1 MIPEVDRLTVTNFR
15 SVKGS
20 IWIPLD
26 APIVLIHGPNGA
38 GKTSVLS
45 ALELGLTGDVVAL
58 RRDDPTFLK
67 HLVHQGAASATVKL
81 TGPGLVGEA
90 GTPGVLTVAAGKVS
104 GRALLDEAHAQFFAE
119 RCYLA
124 QSALGRLLEIY
135 QHADPQKDSALTRFV
150 KDLLGLDQLDALV
163 DGLHDA
169 SDIRRTKNL
178 ASEFRAADDRCKSLR
193 ALHRR
198 AELARAQSTK
208 TLTSERGRFGELIA
222 ALPSEIVG
230 AEPPVG
236 DVEAMQNLLARTVED
251 APMVALVQHSR
262 ELKSLQNG
270 WSTLPADLSAEK
282 RVSAEVEET
291 DAAAALA
298 AWRNDAGAKL
308 ERLLDALRNVFP
320 DLPSSA
326 STDPKTAHATATARV
341 AAEISRLEGTLAQ
354 DRATAA
360 RISRLDEDVGRAE
373 ARIKIVDEQLT
384 GIAVDVNGLSQALAA
399 LTPHIHGEDCPVCGR
414 DFSEVSEQPL
424 ISYVQQQIARLSEQA
439 GRLSALALEKSEV
452 TARLSALQRER
463 ETEASKCL
471 SQENQIALQARLANL
486 TNTSSAL
493 ADIASSAAE
502 GGRHLLRSANAQR
515 RLAQA
520 REHDRSATDLRATT
534 ATLCVAL
541 RQLELG
547 QSENLGPALD
557 RLQKYVADEK
567 SRLEGLQKARLA
579 ALAAVHQLAEDQAT
593 EQQAHAEATAL
604 AAELDREEKAFHAAD
619 ERRLQA
625 KAIGQAA
632 RDARTA
638 IVRRIFNDSLNA
650 LWRDLFVRLAP
661 TEPFIPAFKLPETAD
676 GVVAALQ
683 TLHRSGQRGGTP
695 GAMLST
701 GNLNTAAL
709 TLFLALHLSVEA
721 RLPWLV
727 LDDPVQSMDEMH
739 IAQFAALMRT
749 LSKGHGRKLLIS
761 VQDRPLFDY
770 LALELSPAFPQ
781 DQLITVEL
789 SRSPSDTTIAE
800 SRYWTFQKDGAFAA

>member
-26 APIVLIHGPNGA
+26 APIILIHGPNGA

-45 ALELGLTGDVVAL
+45 ALELGLTGDVAAL
-58 RRDDPTFLK
+58 RRDDPTILN
-67 HLVHQGAASATVKL
+67 HLIHQGAASATVKL

-90 GTPGVLTVAAGKVS
+90 GTPGVLTVASGKVS

-124 QSALGRLLEIY
+124 QTVLGRLLEIY

-169 SDIRRTKNL
+169 GDIRRTRNL
-178 ASEFRAADDRCKSLR
+178 APEFRAADERCKSLR
-193 ALHRR
+193 ARRQR
-198 AELARAQSTK
+198 AELARAQSAE
-208 TLTSERGRFGELIA
+208 TLASERRRFGKLIA

-236 DVEAMQNLLARTVED
+236 DVESMKNLLARAVED
-251 APMVALVQHSR
+251 APLVTLDQHRR
-262 ELKSLQNG
+262 ELNSLRNA
-270 WSTLPADLSAEK
+270 WSALPADLSAKE
-282 RVSAEVEET
+282 RISSEVEET
-291 DAAAALA
+291 EAAAALA

-308 ERLLDALRNVFP
+308 ERLLDSLRNVFP

-326 STDPKTAHATATARV
+326 STDPKTAHATAAARV
-341 AAEISRLEGTLAQ
+341 AAEIRRLEETLAQ
-354 DRATAA
+354 DRAAA
-360 RISRLDEDVGRAE
+360 AQISRLDKDVGRAE

-384 GIAVDVNGLSQALAA
+384 GLAVDVNGLSQALAA

-424 ISYVQQQIARLSEQA
+424 ISYVQKQIARLSEQA
-439 GRLSALALEKSEV
+439 GRLSALALEKSDV

-463 ETEASKCL
+463 ETEVSKRL
-471 SQENQIALQARLANL
+471 SQEDHITLQARLANL
-486 TNTSSAL
+486 TNASSAL
-493 ADIASSAAE
+493 GDIASSAAE
-502 GGRHLLRSANAQR
+502 GARHLLRFAKAQQ

-520 REHDRSATDLRATT
+520 RERDRSATDLRATT

-541 RQLELG
+541 RQPELG
-547 QSENLGPALD
+547 KSENLGPALD
-557 RLQKYVADEK
+557 RLQKYVADEQ
-567 SRLEGLQKARLA
+567 SRLEGVQNARLE
-579 ALAAVHQLAEDQAT
+579 ALAAARQLAEAQAT
-593 EQQAHAEATAL
+593 EQQARAEAAAL
-604 AAELDREEKAFHAAD
+604 AAELDRESKAFNAAD
-619 ERRLQA
+619 KRRLQA

-638 IVRRIFNDSLNA
+638 IVRRVFNDSLNA

-676 GVVAALQ
+676 GVVAALE
-683 TLHRSGQRGGTP
+683 TLTRSGQRGGTP
-695 GAMLST
+695 GAMLSA

-727 LDDPVQSMDEMH
+727 LDDPVQSMDEVH
-739 IAQFAALMRT
+739 IAQFAALLRT
-749 LSKGHGRKLLIS
+749 LSKGHGRKMLIA

-770 LALELSPAFPQ
+770 LSLELSPAFPQ

-789 SRSPSDTTIAE
+789 SRSASDITIAE
-800 SRYWTFQKDGAFAA
+800 SRYWTFKKDGAIAA